1 MFRRKQRIWK
11 KSLENRRRWDCNVS
25 TRTTLLRKISKKR
38 ALISK
43 NLRIF
48 DQFSTNHETYFAI
61 CCVLILTLY
70 QVSIQ
75 FLSIIR
81 SIIMIEEYRT
91 KTHRRVCH
99 YKIRFKN
106 IFMMCFFSHKV
117 KKNDDS
123 MHAKYNI
130 KKTSKKLTR
139 HLLIILLKKERISM
153 KL

>member
-1 MFRRKQRIWK
+1 M
-11 KSLENRRRWDCNVS
+11 
-25 TRTTLLRKISKKR
+25 RKIFKKR

-43 NLRIF
+43 NFRIF
-48 DQFSTNHETYFAI
+48 DQFSTNHETYLAV

-70 QVSIQ
+70 QVFIQ
-75 FLSIIR
+75 FLSIIQ
-81 SIIMIEEYRT
+81 SIIMIEEHRT

-99 YKIRFKN
+99 YRIRFKN
-106 IFMMCFFSHKV
+106 ILVMCFLSHRV

-123 MHAKYNI
+123 MHAKYYI
-130 KKTSKKLTR
+130 KRTSKKFAR